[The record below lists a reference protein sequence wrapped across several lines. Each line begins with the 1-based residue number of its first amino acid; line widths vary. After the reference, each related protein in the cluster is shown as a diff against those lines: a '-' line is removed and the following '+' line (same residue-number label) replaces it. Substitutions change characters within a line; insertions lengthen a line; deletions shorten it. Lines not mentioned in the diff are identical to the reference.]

1 MTVLSRRFAILLLA
15 GGVLA
20 QERPAPVKLVTVGN
34 SFANNATFFLREIGE
49 RQGAPVEMTP
59 ANIGGCDLA
68 RHARHL
74 KAYYEDPA
82 GAESRPYRDAARPE
96 RGAYSLVE
104 ALESADPDYVTLQQ
118 VSGDSYKPET
128 FEPYAGELVAAIRRH
143 APRARILAL
152 QTWAYRADHPWFASG
167 ELTQEKMFAGL
178 REAYARLAARYG
190 LEVLP
195 VGEAFQ
201 IARAT
206 ALWRFVHPDLAF
218 DYASP
223 APGSL
228 PNQSGSLVVG
238 WSWRKSGAGAQS
250 LGLDAKHANTAGRY
264 LGACVFHEVLTGRS
278 ALGLAWRPEGLSEAQ
293 AESLRMAAH
302 LAVFAQREAGAARR
316 AP

>member
-1 MTVLSRRFAILLLA
+1 MTLFSRRLAIVLLA
-15 GGVLA
+15 GGLLA
-20 QERPAPVKLVTVGN
+20 EERPAPVRLVTIGN
-34 SFANNATFFLREIGE
+34 SFAANATFFLREIGDH
-49 RQGAPVEMTP
+49 QGAPVEVTP

-74 KAYYEDPA
+74 RAFYEDPG

-118 VSGDSYKPET
+118 FSGDSYKPET
-128 FEPYAGELVAAIRRH
+128 FEPYAGELVAEIRRH

-167 ELTQEKMFAGL
+167 ELTQEKMFSGL
-178 REAYARLAARYG
+178 REAYGRLAANYG
-190 LEVLP
+190 LGVLP

-201 IARAT
+201 IARST
-206 ALWRFVHPDLAF
+206 ALWRFVHPDPAF
-218 DYASP
+218 DYAHP

-228 PNQSGSLVVG
+228 PDQSGSLVVG
-238 WSWRKSGAGAQS
+238 WSWRKAGAGPQTLA
-250 LGLDAKHANTAGRY
+250 LDAKHANTAGRY
-264 LGACVFHEVLTGRS
+264 LGACVLHEVLTGRS

-302 LAVFAQREAGAARR
+302 LAVFARGAR
-316 AP
+316 